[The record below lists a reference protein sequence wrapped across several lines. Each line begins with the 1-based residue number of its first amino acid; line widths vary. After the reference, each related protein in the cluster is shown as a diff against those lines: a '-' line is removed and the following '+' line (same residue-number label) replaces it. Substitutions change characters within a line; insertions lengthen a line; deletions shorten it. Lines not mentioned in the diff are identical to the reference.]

1 MDKLDIPQGTLD
13 LMILTILVREPMHG
27 YGISQ
32 RLTTLS
38 QNNFQV
44 NPGSLFPSLYR
55 LEQDGK
61 LKAEW
66 RPSENNR
73 NAKYYTL
80 TPAGRNS
87 SSSTGDAGIGLPSPS
102 RACWRAHDAA
112 PSARIGHGL
121 AVPSQ
126 AGRAATGRRDPVIHR
141 HVRGRQGA
149 RRSAPAEARRLAI
162 LELGGVEQA
171 KERVRTS
178 RHGAGLD
185 EVGRDVRYAFRTFV
199 RDRSF
204 TAVIVLTLALGIGAN
219 TAIFSIIDSLLL
231 RTLPVKEPGRLAILV
246 ADGSRDRPPGRIPSG
261 RRSRGMPT
269 CSMARS
275 PGARSTRSSTSRRG

>member
-80 TPAGRNS
+80 TAAGRRQLEQHRRRW
-87 SSSTGDAGIGLPSPS
+87 D
-102 RACWRAHDAA
+102 
-112 PSARIGHGL
+112 RIAFAITSVL
-121 AVPSQ
+121 E
-126 AGRAATGRRDPVIHR
+126 
-141 HVRGRQGA
+141 GA
-149 RRSAPAEARRLAI
+149 
-162 LELGGVEQA
+162 
-171 KERVRTS
+171 
-178 RHGAGLD
+178 
-185 EVGRDVRYAFRTFV
+185 
-199 RDRSF
+199 
-204 TAVIVLTLALGIGAN
+204 
-219 TAIFSIIDSLLL
+219 
-231 RTLPVKEPGRLAILV
+231 
-246 ADGSRDRPPGRIPSG
+246 
-261 RRSRGMPT
+261 
-269 CSMARS
+269 
-275 PGARSTRSSTSRRG
+275 